1 MTAQTTKIPHNFLLR
16 MGQMMA
22 ERQRNM
28 TIVERTARYYRMER
42 TEAQTIPHLEERLD
56 KLNAK
61 INSNNAVVN
70 LNPRYFI
77 QRINELE
84 ERLNKYTAIRKKKN
98 ETFSKGR
105 YKDYT

>member
-1 MTAQTTKIPHNFLLR
+1 MSKMPRNFLLR

-28 TIVERTARYYRMER
+28 TIVERTARWYRMER
-42 TEAQTIPHLEERLD
+42 VEEQTIPHLEERLD
-56 KLNAK
+56 KLNEK
-61 INSNNAVVN
+61 INSINAVVN

-84 ERLNKYTAIRKKKN
+84 ERLNKYTASRKKKN
-98 ETFSKGR
+98 DSLIL
-105 YKDYT
+105 